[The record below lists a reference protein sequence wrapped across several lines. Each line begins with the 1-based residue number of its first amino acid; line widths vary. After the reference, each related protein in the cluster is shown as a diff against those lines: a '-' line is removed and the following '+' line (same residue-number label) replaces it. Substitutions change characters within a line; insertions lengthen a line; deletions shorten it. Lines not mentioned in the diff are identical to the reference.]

1 MSKKKKIETL
11 KTKIKACNANK
22 KIDQNNTQENRERT
36 NLYKSSTK
44 EKKSQKITFIV
55 LTN

>member
-1 MSKKKKIETL
+1 MWVKKKL
-11 KTKIKACNANK
+11 RNIKNKNNANK

-36 NLYKSSTK
+36 NYVKVQQ
-44 EKKSQKITFIV
+44 KKKIEQKITFIV

>member
-1 MSKKKKIETL
+1 MWVKKKL
-11 KTKIKACNANK
+11 RNIKNKNNANK